1 MMDKTVF
8 VSGNFN
14 VLHPGHLRLFRFARE
29 LGNYL
34 IVGVQ
39 SDRLAGGAAHVPEQL
54 RLDGVRSNSFVS
66 DALLIDQPA
75 EGVIDRLRPDFVV
88 KGREH
93 EHRLNPELGVL
104 NRYGGQLVFSSG
116 DAVFSSLDLI
126 RLDLAGE
133 NRQLSRA
140 PDDYLVRHGIE
151 TRDVVARI
159 SEFRTLKVCVI
170 GDLIVDEYITC
181 DPLGMS
187 QEDPTIVV
195 TPVDTERFIGGAG
208 IVAAHAAGL
217 GAKVDFL
224 SVTGNDEPRA
234 YALRKFRDGGVEAHL
249 VRDDTR
255 PTTLKQ
261 RFRADGKTL
270 LRVSHLHQGAI
281 PADRQEELLQQFKSV
296 VSDCQ
301 LMVFSDF
308 NYGCLPQPLV
318 DKLIAV
324 CHEHGVMMVA
334 DSQISS
340 QLGDVSRFRGMH
352 LLTSTEHE
360 VRVSLQNQ
368 DDGLVVLAEKL
379 RSESQATNLVVKLG
393 PEGILLQ
400 FKIREG
406 VVETDRLP
414 ALNHSPMDPA
424 GAGDALLVA
433 TAMTMALGL
442 TPWEASLVGIV
453 AAAIQVSRTGNIPL
467 TQADLIAG
475 MA

>member
-1 MMDKTVF
+1 
-8 VSGNFN
+8 
-14 VLHPGHLRLFRFARE
+14 
-29 LGNYL
+29 
-34 IVGVQ
+34 
-39 SDRLAGGAAHVPEQL
+39 
-54 RLDGVRSNSFVS
+54 
-66 DALLIDQPA
+66 
-75 EGVIDRLRPDFVV
+75 
-88 KGREH
+88 
-93 EHRLNPELGVL
+93 
-104 NRYGGQLVFSSG
+104 
-116 DAVFSSLDLI
+116 
-126 RLDLAGE
+126 
-133 NRQLSRA
+133 
-140 PDDYLVRHGIE
+140 
-151 TRDVVARI
+151 
-159 SEFRTLKVCVI
+159 
-170 GDLIVDEYITC
+170 
-181 DPLGMS
+181 
-187 QEDPTIVV
+187 
-195 TPVDTERFIGGAG
+195 
-208 IVAAHAAGL
+208 
-217 GAKVDFL
+217 
-224 SVTGNDEPRA
+224 
-234 YALRKFRDGGVEAHL
+234 
-249 VRDDTR
+249 
-255 PTTLKQ
+255 
-261 RFRADGKTL
+261 
-270 LRVSHLHQGAI
+270 
-281 PADRQEELLQQFKSV
+281 
-296 VSDCQ
+296 
-301 LMVFSDF
+301 MVFSDF

-393 PEGILLQ
+393 PEGILLH